1 MASAMPTMTARMVE
15 VACTARLHLGFLDLN
30 GSLGRRFGSIGLAL
44 DAPATRLSLHCA
56 QVTSVTGAERERAA
70 QFLAI
75 MADSLRVSG
84 GHALD
89 IECAVPAHAGLGSGT
104 QLALAVASAVRRLH
118 GLALDIR
125 GDAARL
131 GRGTRSG
138 IGIGLFAHGGL
149 VVDGGVAPGAA
160 APPPLLAHI
169 AVPESWR
176 VLLLFDPACEGLSG
190 QREKHAFSVLQPMSP
205 ATSAEICRLTL
216 MQVLPGAQEDDLGAF
231 GAAITR
237 IQAILGDHFR
247 PAQGGRFASSAVAAT
262 LEVLAAAGATGI
274 GQSSWGP
281 TGFAF
286 VRGDAEAAR
295 LAELAR
301 PVSPGIKIAVGRVR
315 NHGAD
320 VIAR

>member
-1 MASAMPTMTARMVE
+1 MASAMPSMAVREVE

-30 GSLGRRFGSIGLAL
+30 GGLGRRFGSVGLAL
-44 DAPATRLSLHCA
+44 DAPVTRLSL
-56 QVTSVTGAERERAA
+56 SVSEETDVSGPERKRAA
-70 QFLAI
+70 HLLAA
-75 MADSLRVSG
+75 MAHALRLRG
-84 GHALD
+84 GHTLRLEQA
-89 IECAVPAHAGLGSGT
+89 IPSHAGLGSGT

-118 GLALDIR
+118 GLAPDIR

-131 GRGTRSG
+131 GRGGRSG
-138 IGIGLFAHGGL
+138 IGVGLFAHGGL
-149 VVDGGVAPGAA
+149 VVDGGVVPDAE

-169 AVPESWR
+169 GVPASWR
-176 VLLLFDPACEGLSG
+176 VLLLLDPAHEGLSG
-190 QREKHAFSVLQPMSP
+190 QQEKHAFSVLRPMSP
-205 ATSAEICRLTL
+205 VVSAEICRLTL
-216 MQVLPGAQEDDLGAF
+216 MQVLPGVQEDDLGVF

-247 PAQGGRFASSAVAAT
+247 PAQGGRFTSRAVAGA
-262 LEVLAAAGATGI
+262 LDALAAAGATGI

-286 VRGDAEAAR
+286 ARGDVEAAG

-301 PVSPGIKIAVGRVR
+301 PVSSGIKIAICRVR

-320 VIAR
+320 VTAR

>member
-1 MASAMPTMTARMVE
+1 MVNAMPTVTASRIE

-30 GSLGRRFGSIGLAL
+30 GGLGRQFGSVGLAL
-44 DAPATRLSLHCA
+44 DAPATRLSLRVA
-56 QVTSVTGAERERAA
+56 QETSVTGQERERAA

-75 MADSLRVSG
+75 MTDSLSG
-84 GHALD
+84 PDAHSLH
-89 IECAVPAHAGLGSGT
+89 IEQAVPAHAGLGSGT
-104 QLALAVASAVRRLH
+104 QLALAVAGAVRRLH
-118 GLALDIR
+118 GLPQDIR

-131 GRGTRSG
+131 GRGARSG

-149 VVDGGVAPGAA
+149 VMDGGVAPGAD
-160 APPPLLAHI
+160 APPPLLAHVS
-169 AVPESWR
+169 VPESWR
-176 VLLLFDPACEGLSG
+176 VLLLLDRTREGLSG
-190 QREKHAFSVLQPMSP
+190 QRERRAFAELAPMAP
-205 ATSAEICRLTL
+205 AASAEICRLML
-216 MQVLPGAQEDDLGAF
+216 MQVLPGALEDDIGAF

-247 PAQGGRFASSAVAAT
+247 PAQGGRFTSGAVAAT
-262 LEVLAAAGATGI
+262 LDVLAAAGGTGI

-286 VRGDAEAAR
+286 VRGDVEAAR

-301 PVSPGIKIAVGRVR
+301 PVSPGIKIAICHVR

>member
-1 MASAMPTMTARMVE
+1 MVSALPSEEPRRVE

-30 GSLGRRFGSIGLAL
+30 GGLGRRFGSIGLAL
-44 DAPATRLSLHCA
+44 DAPATRLSLRVA
-56 QVTSVTGAERERAA
+56 RQTSVTGPERERAA

-75 MADSLRVSG
+75 MTDSLHVPG
-84 GHALD
+84 AHALHVEHA
-89 IECAVPAHAGLGSGT
+89 IPSHAGLGSGT
-104 QLALAVASAVRRLH
+104 QLALAVASAVRCLH
-118 GLALDIR
+118 GLTRDVR

-131 GRGTRSG
+131 GRGARSG
-138 IGIGLFAHGGL
+138 IGVGLFMHGGL
-149 VVDGGVAPGAA
+149 VVDGGVAADTR
-160 APPPLLAHI
+160 APPPLLAHA

-176 VLLLFDPACEGLSG
+176 VLLLLDPAREGLSG
-190 QREKHAFSVLQPMSP
+190 QQERRAFAALPPISQ
-205 ATSAEICRLTL
+205 AAAAEICRLTL
-216 MQVLPGAQEDDLGAF
+216 MQVLPGVLEDELGGF

-237 IQAILGDHFR
+237 IQVILGDHFR
-247 PAQGGRFASSAVAAT
+247 PAQGGRFTSSAVAAT
-262 LEVLAAAGATGI
+262 LEMLAAAGATGI

-286 VRGDAEAAR
+286 VRGDAEASR

-320 VIAR
+320 IIAR